1 MNHECV
7 RHLITPHIS
16 SPPPPPPPQGRYVG
30 EFVNGVRSGVGKAD
44 LSNGDRCVQSATHH
58 VPTHTAP
65 LMAPSMCVH
74 PHPHSWEGEFG
85 IGHTPPPPE
94 RLDDTSRLWGRSC
107 ALEPRDAKGTPH
119 GALAGMP
126 KRVAHYKPQ
135 NVELIVDDTMGMYN
149 PYAGIGVPHGEGVLT
164 FADGST
170 YTVCRGSVW
179 MILQWRRAGLTGLRN
194 LRVLEQGQ
202 MENGIPHGKGEYRA
216 RTGAVRVR
224 GCRTVQRSETHPC
237 RRLCHKLTHN
247 HNKSDR
253 VW

>member
-1 MNHECV
+1 M
-7 RHLITPHIS
+7 
-16 SPPPPPPPQGRYVG
+16 G

-58 VPTHTAP
+58 VPTHTVAP
-65 LMAPSMCVH
+65 LMPPSMCVH

-170 YTVCRGSVW
+170 YTVCRGSVC
-179 MILQWRRAGLTGLRN
+179 LR
-194 LRVLEQGQ
+194 G
-202 MENGIPHGKGEYRA
+202 
-216 RTGAVRVR
+216 
-224 GCRTVQRSETHPC
+224 
-237 RRLCHKLTHN
+237 
-247 HNKSDR
+247 
-253 VW
+253 